1 MIDCPMSCEQDF
13 TNIIDVNKVKY
24 QYNKFIK
31 IKSYHQDGFKNVSL
45 IATYNSEITFMDT
58 YISILGAKQRV
69 DVSGEVMNFLYFTD
83 ESCLEKL
90 HIAFTKQSPFKTANK
105 I

>member
-13 TNIIDVNKVKY
+13 TNIIDVNKDKY

-83 ESCLEKL
+83 ESCLERL

>member
-1 MIDCPMSCEQDF
+1 
-13 TNIIDVNKVKY
+13 
-24 QYNKFIK
+24 
-31 IKSYHQDGFKNVSL
+31 
-45 IATYNSEITFMDT
+45 MDT

-90 HIAFTKQSPFKTANK
+90 HIEFNNYSQFKTAIK
-105 I
+105 IKI